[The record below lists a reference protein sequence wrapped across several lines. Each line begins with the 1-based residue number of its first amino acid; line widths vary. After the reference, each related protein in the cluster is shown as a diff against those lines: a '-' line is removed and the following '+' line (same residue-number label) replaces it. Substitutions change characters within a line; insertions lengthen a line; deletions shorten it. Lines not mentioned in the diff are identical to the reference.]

1 MLQQAPIF
9 LFALALLSAC
19 STGLIPM
26 PDNTNPIQSG
36 ELAQTDTATFSV
48 TNLPDEVSDATSF

>member
-36 ELAQTDTATFSV
+36 EL
-48 TNLPDEVSDATSF
+48 